1 MLLLRSS
8 RQSVKPGLISVFLLC
23 LQLLYCTN
31 HQIEEQQRS
40 QVNFAHLEH
49 LTQTV
54 HLNGQLCDI
63 IHIYSEYPD
72 YQWADAA
79 REGIAC
85 VDDVARAA
93 VVYLRYFELTGID
106 SVLPR
111 AQRLLNFVLH
121 MQAEDGEFYNF
132 IDSTLQINT
141 TYRTS
146 EKSFNFWAARGY
158 WALGMGYRIFKTR
171 DQDYAARLKTAFLR
185 CKMPIQ
191 KNLAFYNQY
200 ADIDGRRYPLWL
212 VNRYGSDATAALLLG
227 INEFLRAETEN
238 FFKSSKGSVDQVNT
252 FEGCEPSKGF
262 SEDTELATYAKQL
275 ADGIMAMQ
283 LEEGHAYPGAFLS
296 WPNIWHA
303 WGNAQTQ
310 ALASLGKTLRDDQL
324 IQAAKREAD
333 LYFARLLN
341 DGWLHE
347 WELGKEDQ
355 AKRFPQIAYGVRCM
369 ALGLLRLFEA
379 TGDTTYARQALQ
391 AASWLLGNNAAKT
404 PMYDPQT
411 GRCFD
416 GIEDSTKV
424 NLNSGAEST
433 IEGLLTV
440 MEISM
445 QPNFNFMLE

>member
-1 MLLLRSS
+1 M
-8 RQSVKPGLISVFLLC
+8 KPALISIVLLH
-23 LQLLYCTN
+23 LQLLNCSE
-31 HQIEEQQRS
+31 HKIESQRLS

-49 LTQTV
+49 LTETV
-54 HLNGQLCDI
+54 HLNGQPCDL

-72 YQWADAA
+72 YRWVDAA
-79 REGIAC
+79 EEGIAC

-93 VVYLRYFELTGID
+93 VVYLRYFELRGID
-106 SVLPR
+106 SVLPK

-132 IDSTLQINT
+132 VDSSLQINKS
-141 TYRTS
+141 YRTS

-171 DQDYAARLKTAFLR
+171 DQEYAAKLKAAFLR
-185 CKMPIQ
+185 CNRPIQ
-191 KNLAFYNQY
+191 KILTFYNQFTE
-200 ADIDGRRYPLWL
+200 IDGRRYPLWL
-212 VNRYGSDATAALLLG
+212 VNQYGSDATATLLLG
-227 INEFLRAETEN
+227 INEFLKAEMKDSFRN
-238 FFKSSKGSVDQVNT
+238 FKSFKGSADQGNP
-252 FEGCEPSKGF
+252 FEGFEPSKE
-262 SEDTELATYAKQL
+262 SALATYAKQL
-275 ADGIMAMQ
+275 AEGIIAMQ
-283 LEEGHAYPGAFLS
+283 LEEGHFYPGAFLS

-310 ALASLGKTLRDDQL
+310 ALASLGKTLHDDRF

-333 LYFARLLN
+333 LYFARLLK
-341 DGWLHE
+341 DGWLQE
-347 WELGKEDQ
+347 WQLGKEAQ

-369 ALGLLRLFEA
+369 AVGLLRLYEA
-379 TGDTTYARQALQ
+379 TGDTNYARQAIQ
-391 AASWLLGNNAAKT
+391 AASWLWGNNAAQT

-440 MEISM
+440 MEITSIS
-445 QPNFNFMLE
+445 FYK